1 MRSEETD
8 LKKTLLASALLLSAL
23 PSAAALQVVASTSSM
38 GVLATAVGGDAVK
51 VTVLA
56 PPDRDVH
63 VLQARPSMMVA
74 LRRADLLVAIG
85 AELEIGWL
93 PAALKG
99 SGNGKILPGAPGY
112 FEAAAQVPLLE
123 SGQAADRSQGDVHP
137 MGNPHIYLDPL
148 RMAKVADALAERLA
162 ALDAPNAVRYRAGAA
177 AFRAAVESRVPG
189 WKARAAGAKGVL
201 LFHKDV
207 NYLAALLGVPILGYV
222 EPLPGI
228 PPTASHLRELT
239 SRFQGQKGVLLFT
252 DFQPG
257 QGPEFLARNLGWP
270 KVRLPLEPPVGA
282 STEEY
287 LAHVDRWVEGVASG
301 K

>member
-1 MRSEETD
+1 M
-8 LKKTLLASALLLSAL
+8 KKTILASALL
-23 PSAAALQVVASTSSM
+23 AAAAPTLAAVNVVASTSSM

-74 LRRADLLVAIG
+74 LRRADLLVAVG

-99 SGNGKILPGAPGY
+99 SGNAKILPGAPGY

-137 MGNPHIYLDPL
+137 MGNPHLYLDPV
-148 RMAKVADALAERLA
+148 RMAKVAEALAGRLA
-162 ALDAPNAVRYRAGAA
+162 SLDASNADRYRAGAA

-189 WKARAAGAKGVL
+189 WKAKAAGAKGLL

-207 NYLAALLGVPILGYV
+207 NYLAALLGVPILGYI

-239 SRFQGQKGVLLFT
+239 GRFKGQKGVILFT

-270 KVRLPLEPPVGA
+270 KLRLPLEPGVG
-282 STEEY
+282 SSVEEY
-287 LAHVDRWVEGVASG
+287 LKLIDRWVDGVASG

>member
-1 MRSEETD
+1 M
-8 LKKTLLASALLLSAL
+8 KKSILAFALLA
-23 PSAAALQVVASTSSM
+23 AAAPALAAVNVVASTSSM

-74 LRRADLLVAIG
+74 LRRADLLVAVG
-85 AELEIGWL
+85 AELEVGWL
-93 PAALKG
+93 PAALNG
-99 SGNGKILPGAPGY
+99 AGNAKILPGAPGY

-123 SGQAADRSQGDVHP
+123 TGEAADRSQGDVHP
-137 MGNPHIYLDPL
+137 MGNPHIYLDPV
-148 RMAKVADALAERLA
+148 RMAKVAEALAGRLA
-162 ALDAPNAVRYRAGAA
+162 SLDAPNAARYRAGAA
-177 AFRAAVESRVPG
+177 VFRAAVEARLPG
-189 WKARAAGAKGVL
+189 WKAKAAGAKGLL

-239 SRFQGQKGVLLFT
+239 GRFRGQKGVILYT

-257 QGPEFLARNLGWP
+257 QGPEFLSRNLGWP

-282 STEEY
+282 TTEAY

>member
-1 MRSEETD
+1 M
-8 LKKTLLASALLLSAL
+8 KKTILASALL
-23 PSAAALQVVASTSSM
+23 AAAAPALAAVNVVASTSSM
-38 GVLATAVGGDAVK
+38 GVLATAIGGDAVK

-137 MGNPHIYLDPL
+137 MGNPHIYLDPV
-148 RMAKVADALAERLA
+148 RMAKVAEALAGRLA
-162 ALDAPNAVRYRAGAA
+162 ALDAPNAARYRAGAA
-177 AFRAAVESRVPG
+177 AFRAAVEARVPG
-189 WKARAAGAKGVL
+189 WKAKAHGAKGVL

-207 NYLAALLGVPILGYV
+207 NYLVALLGVPILGYV

-239 SRFQGQKGVLLFT
+239 GRFKGQKGVILFT

-270 KVRLPLEPPVGA
+270 KVRLPLEPAVGA

>member
-1 MRSEETD
+1 M
-8 LKKTLLASALLLSAL
+8 KMTLLASALLATAL
-23 PSAAALQVVASTSSM
+23 PAAAAMNVVATTSSM
-38 GVLATAVGGDAVK
+38 GVLANAVGGDAVK

-74 LRRADLLVAIG
+74 LRRADLLVAVG

-99 SGNGKILPGAPGY
+99 SGNGRILPGAPGY

-123 SGQAADRSQGDVHP
+123 AGQAADRAQGDVHP
-137 MGNPHIYLDPL
+137 MGNPHLYLDPV
-148 RMAKVADALAERLA
+148 RMATVADALAGRLA
-162 ALDAPNAVRYRAGAA
+162 TLDAPNAARYRAGAA
-177 AFRAAVESRVPG
+177 AFRAAVEARVPG
-189 WKARAAGAKGVL
+189 WKAKAGGAKGVL

-207 NYLAALLGVPILGYV
+207 NYVAALLGVPVLGYV

-239 SRFQGQKGVLLFT
+239 GRFKGQKGVILFT

-270 KVRLPLEPPVGA
+270 KVRLPLEPAVGA
-282 STEEY
+282 STEAY

>member
-1 MRSEETD
+1 M
-8 LKKTLLASALLLSAL
+8 KKTILASALL
-23 PSAAALQVVASTSSM
+23 AAAAPALAAVNVVASTSSM
-38 GVLATAVGGDAVK
+38 GVLANAVGGDAVK

-74 LRRADLLVAIG
+74 LRRADLLVAVG

-99 SGNGKILPGAPGY
+99 AGNAKILPGAPGY

-123 SGQAADRSQGDVHP
+123 AGQAADRAQGDVHP
-137 MGNPHIYLDPL
+137 MGNPHVYLDPV

-162 ALDAPNAVRYRAGAA
+162 SLDAPNAAHYRAGAA
-177 AFRAAVESRVPG
+177 AFRAAVEARVPA
-189 WKARAAGAKGVL
+189 WKAKAAGAKGLL

-239 SRFQGQKGVLLFT
+239 GRFKGQKGVILFT

-257 QGPEFLARNLGWP
+257 QGPEFLSRNLGWP
-270 KVRLPLEPPVGA
+270 KLRLPLEPAVGA
-282 STEEY
+282 TSEEY
-287 LAHVDRWVEGVASG
+287 LKLIDRWVDGVASG